1 MGLKGSYAGR
11 RSPNL
16 RASAHGVGM
25 HFDARAAK
33 LLKPGEHIIVEAS
46 PGLRLVA
53 TASRRTWTYRYK
65 SPVDGRMRQVGIGQ
79 WPAMSLAVATVEWER
94 LRARRDAGEDPAA
107 AKRIARREA
116 AKPAARSYTVRA
128 LCDDYLAG
136 HIRQHRNTKGQ
147 AEVARLFDKHL
158 GDLAHK
164 PPHEVTRADAFE
176 LLEALASTPVAAAN
190 LRRELGGAWDYA
202 LDAGRL
208 SQDVPNWWRQ
218 VMRGRL
224 RSKGRKREGVNVG
237 TGKRVL
243 SPAEL
248 SVLIPWL
255 PNFSVMV
262 ADVLTLYLWTLARG
276 AEIVAMH
283 STEVAQES
291 DGLWW
296 TCPKAK
302 TKNARHEGA
311 TDLRVPLVGRAEQ
324 VVRRRLAALGGAKGY
339 LFATRSKAGHALQNA
354 VQSMVHYR
362 QPYSKTEPEVVR
374 ERLPIAHWSP
384 HDLRRTGRTL
394 LASLGC
400 PDEVGEAILGHMT
413 PGVRGVYNLHR
424 YDAERRHWLGL
435 LAQRLEQ
442 LATPEPP
449 L

>member
-1 MGLKGSYAGR
+1 
-11 RSPNL
+11 
-16 RASAHGVGM
+16 M

-65 SPVDGRMRQVGIGQ
+65 SPVDGRMRQVSIGQ
-79 WPAMSLAVATVEWER
+79 WPVMSLAAATAEWEK
-94 LRARRDAGEDPAA
+94 LRARRDAGEDAA
-107 AKRIARREA
+107 ATKRATRKEAERAAPAR
-116 AKPAARSYTVRA
+116 YTVRA
-128 LCDDYLAG
+128 LCDDYMAG
-136 HIRQHRNTKGQ
+136 HIRQHRKTKGQ
-147 AEVARLFDKHL
+147 GEVARLFDRHL
-158 GDLAHK
+158 GALAAMA
-164 PPHEVTRADAFE
+164 PHEVTRADAFG
-176 LLEALASTPVAAAN
+176 LLERLAGTPVAAAN

-202 LDAGRL
+202 LDAGRIG
-208 SQDVPNWWRQ
+208 QDVPNWWRQ

-224 RSKGRKREGVNVG
+224 RSKGKKREGKNVG

-255 PNFSVMV
+255 PNFSEMT
-262 ADVLTLYLWTLARG
+262 ADVLVLYLWTCARG

-283 STEVAQES
+283 STEVAEEP

-302 TKNARHEGA
+302 TKNSRHEGA
-311 TDLRVPLVGRAEQ
+311 TDFRVPLVGRAEQ
-324 VVRRRLAALGGAKGY
+324 VVRRRLADLSGGKGF
-339 LFATRSKAGHALQNA
+339 LFAARSKTGHATQNG

-362 QPYSKTEPEVVR
+362 QPYSTTEPDVVR
-374 ERLPIAHWSP
+374 ERLPVTHWSP

-400 PDEVGEAILGHMT
+400 PDDVGEAIIGHMT

-424 YDAERRHWLGL
+424 YDAERRVWLGR
-435 LAQRLEQ
+435 LAQRLEEI
-442 LATPEPP
+442 ATG
-449 L
+449 